1 MQRPK
6 KPAKRRTTITLPSD
20 LLARA
25 ERIARERR
33 VNLSTVVSEAFA
45 EGLRA
50 HAATQRAD
58 AVLAAYRQAFE
69 GFSEE
74 EMTILDGVVLKRE
87 TDG

>member
-1 MQRPK
+1 MQRSK
-6 KPAKRRTTITLPSD
+6 KTAKRRTTITLPSD

-33 VNLSTVVSEAFA
+33 VNLSTVISEAFA

-50 HAATQRAD
+50 GSASQRAD

-74 EMTILDGVVLKRE
+74 EMAILDGVLMERE
-87 TDG
+87 